1 MKRFKKFLWTTLI
14 GGVVIILPITIV
26 IFLVNLILRF
36 VNNLLRPLA
45 NLISSNHELD
55 KIVVNI
61 LALAIV
67 ISFCFIVGLFV
78 RTRFGNNIWKYIE
91 MEWLSKL
98 PFYNV
103 VKETVQQFAG
113 NKKMPFKQ
121 VVLVDPFGN
130 GTTMTGFIT
139 DEDLVGRVTVFVPT
153 APNPTNGFVF
163 HVPADQ
169 ITKVDTDPEDALRT
183 IIAVGVGSADVLE
196 TRNEQ
201 EKEPVS
207 KNS

>member
-1 MKRFKKFLWTTLI
+1 MKRFKNFLWTTLI

-26 IFLVNLILRF
+26 IFLVNLIVRF
-36 VNNLLRPLA
+36 VNKLLRPLA
-45 NLISSNHELD
+45 NLLSSNNEMD
-55 KIVVNI
+55 FIVVNV

-67 ISFCFIVGLFV
+67 IAFCFMVGLFV
-78 RTRFGNNIWKYIE
+78 RTRFGKNIWQYIE
-91 MEWLSKL
+91 AEWLSKL

-130 GTTMTGFIT
+130 GTKMTGFIT
-139 DEDLVGRVTVFVPT
+139 DEDLEGRVTVFVPT

-163 HVPADQ
+163 HVPSDQ
-169 ITKVDTDPEDALRT
+169 IIKVDTDPEDALRT

-196 TRNEQ
+196 PKNE
-201 EKEPVS
+201 EEPVADES
-207 KNS
+207 